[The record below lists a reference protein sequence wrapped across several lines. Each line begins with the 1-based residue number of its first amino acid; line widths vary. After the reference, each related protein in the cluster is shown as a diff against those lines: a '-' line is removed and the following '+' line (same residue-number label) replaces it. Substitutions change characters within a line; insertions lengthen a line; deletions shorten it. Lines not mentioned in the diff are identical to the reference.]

1 VQDAK
6 GTLEP
11 SEAPDMV
18 EIEAALALIAQ
29 GLGPIGSETVSLDGA
44 HGRVC
49 AEAITARLDAPP
61 FAVAA
66 MDGYAV
72 RCADFAP
79 GTVMRC
85 LAHAKAGDRHPSVL
99 VPGTCTRIF
108 TGAPVPAGGDAVV
121 LQEDARSEEAGIRFT
136 TAPVPG
142 RHIRLAGCNFRTGD
156 VVVRA
161 GRRLGARDVGLLAA
175 AGHQA
180 VRVHQR
186 PRVAILST
194 GDELSDRFV
203 TNEEPQIID
212 ANRPALKA
220 LVRAW
225 GGVAID
231 LGIARD
237 CPTALGSAIHGV
249 EADLLVVS
257 GGASVG
263 DFDLVR
269 PTLEGLGLRM
279 AFRRVHMRPG
289 KATMFG
295 TMNGMP
301 VLSLPGNAVA
311 ALVSA
316 LVFLKPILSALEGAG
331 YEALACEP
339 AILAHPMT
347 GGGPRNTFLRG
358 RLDRRSDGS
367 QAFAAQPIQ
376 DNAMISGLAEAN
388 ALVLRPAGAP
398 ALEAGAPI
406 EAIRFD
412 LIAGF

>member
-1 VQDAK
+1 MGLRQIYWSSPV
-6 GTLEP
+6 
-11 SEAPDMV
+11 APR
-18 EIEAALALIAQ
+18 
-29 GLGPIGSETVSLDGA
+29 S
-44 HGRVC
+44 
-49 AEAITARLDAPP
+49 AISTS
-61 FAVAA
+61 F
-66 MDGYAV
+66 
-72 RCADFAP
+72 
-79 GTVMRC
+79 
-85 LAHAKAGDRHPSVL
+85 
-99 VPGTCTRIF
+99 
-108 TGAPVPAGGDAVV
+108 
-121 LQEDARSEEAGIRFT
+121 
-136 TAPVPG
+136 
-142 RHIRLAGCNFRTGD
+142 
-156 VVVRA
+156 
-161 GRRLGARDVGLLAA
+161 GRRWKGWAYGWRFAA
-175 AGHQA
+175 FTCG
-180 VRVHQR
+180 
-186 PRVAILST
+186 
-194 GDELSDRFV
+194 
-203 TNEEPQIID
+203 
-212 ANRPALKA
+212 
-220 LVRAW
+220 
-225 GGVAID
+225 
-231 LGIARD
+231 
-237 CPTALGSAIHGV
+237 
-249 EADLLVVS
+249 
-257 GGASVG
+257 
-263 DFDLVR
+263 
-269 PTLEGLGLRM
+269 
-279 AFRRVHMRPG
+279 PG